1 MMTVQ
6 LLLDGLQFMLAGFLT
21 VTCFCRLRTTD
32 AHTVDAIRHA
42 FALLATV
49 MLAIA
54 ASSFFIHADP
64 LLILALIGIAVV
76 QGVTAAY
83 WREGVPHHFVKE
95 RFRYRVRRR
104 STDHRGDYDG
114 I

>member
-1 MMTVQ
+1 MMIAQ
-6 LLLDGLQFMLAGFLT
+6 LFLDGLQCVLAGFLA

-32 AHTVDAIRHA
+32 AYTVDAIRHA

-49 MLAIA
+49 MLAIVV
-54 ASSFFIHADP
+54 SSFFVHADP

-83 WREGVPHHFVKE
+83 WREGVPHHFVKAQ
-95 RFRYRVRRR
+95 YRARRR
-104 STDHRGDYDG
+104 STDSRSPL
-114 I
+114 